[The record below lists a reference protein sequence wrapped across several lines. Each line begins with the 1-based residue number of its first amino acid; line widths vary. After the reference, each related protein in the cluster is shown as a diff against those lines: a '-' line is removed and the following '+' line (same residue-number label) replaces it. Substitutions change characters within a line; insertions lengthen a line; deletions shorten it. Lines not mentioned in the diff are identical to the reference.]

1 MSKKEAIDL
10 LTYVRDGLA
19 EERGSDYSGVE
30 AVQMAINAF
39 EQPETHDKR
48 TETHS
53 CDLID
58 RQAAID
64 AVRELYIQSPK
75 INNDIVYDTAID
87 QAHDALVNLPAAQPE
102 PTEYIPD
109 TKAVPSRSDCVCLSE
124 RVSTTFYDDE
134 HEEWSQK
141 TVTIADI
148 LDRVCDGYTVL
159 PSAQPDDEMIH
170 LQKEQVY
177 MQGWED
183 GQKALREE
191 IWERERDRLN

>member
-87 QAHDALVNLPAAQPE
+87 QAHDALVNLPSAQPE